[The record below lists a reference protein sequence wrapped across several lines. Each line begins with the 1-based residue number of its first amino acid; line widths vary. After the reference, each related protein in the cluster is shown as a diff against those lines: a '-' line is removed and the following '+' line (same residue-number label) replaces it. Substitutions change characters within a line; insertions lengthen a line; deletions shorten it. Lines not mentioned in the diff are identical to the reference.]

1 MEKVLKL
8 LFLLFIALFLVSC
21 KDEEEPE
28 EESVTTLTL
37 TTKKS
42 YLRGRRNK
50 TDWSCCKNR

>member
-21 KDEEEPE
+21 KDEEEPQ

-37 TTKKS
+37 TTKNLTLEEEETKQIEAVAKK
-42 YLRGRRNK
+42 R
-50 TDWSCCKNR
+50 